1 MRALN
6 FTDCSIRVDER
17 GAWLNLLLDKQYIP
31 AARQFVL
38 KRKDKL
44 YTAELKECR
53 VKRSLDANAYYWK
66 LCGVLGRAIGE
77 KPEDIYLRHIK
88 DVGNYSTLCVQE
100 KALADFKQKWTS
112 DHLGR
117 FIETRESKIPG
128 CVTVLAYY
136 GSSDFDRA
144 QMSRLIDNLIQDCEA
159 VGVETLP
166 PDKLALLKENWD
178 AQRN

>member
-1 MRALN
+1 MEALN
-6 FTDCSIRVDER
+6 FTDCSIRVNEH
-17 GAWLNLLLDKQYIP
+17 GAWLNLLLDKRHLP

-38 KRKDKL
+38 KRKDKP
-44 YTAELKECR
+44 YTAELKEYR
-53 VKRSLDANAYYWK
+53 EKRSLDANAYYWK
-66 LCGVLGRAIGE
+66 LCGDLARAVGE

-88 DVGNYSTLCVQE
+88 DIGNYSTLCMQE
-100 KALADFKQKWTS
+100 KALHDFKQKWTS

-117 FIETRESKIPG
+117 FIKTIESKIPG

-144 QMSRLIDNLIQDCEA
+144 QMSRLIDNLIQDCKA

-166 PDKLALLKENWD
+166 PNKVDLLKEGWD
-178 AQRN
+178 AQRD